1 MLAFDPALGLEGAQD
16 IGDAGA
22 RNPSAIGELAWCER
36 AAGEQKG
43 AHNGHL
49 AAQSLVRKAR
59 NALVQAAKLE
69 KELAS
74 KLVEIGTFH

>member
-1 MLAFDPALGLEGAQD
+1 MLALDPALGLEGAQD

-22 RNPSAIGELAWCER
+22 RDPCLVGKFARRER
-36 AAGEQKG
+36 TAGEQKG

-59 NALVQAAKLE
+59 NALVQTAKLE